1 MEFNDRRKA
10 RKAAKAGA
18 KLVTQWQ
25 QNKGRALHES
35 GAFSGKTN
43 GQDGGANWN
52 RPKSSS
58 KAESQ
63 AANELN
69 W

>member
-1 MEFNDRRKA
+1 MHLLKSFNDRRT
-10 RKAAKAGA
+10 AKKNAQNIE
-18 KLVTQWQ
+18 QWK
-25 QNKGRALHES
+25 QNKGRALADV
-35 GAFSGKTN
+35 GAFNGKTN
-43 GQDGGANWN
+43 GDWERSAV
-52 RPKSSS
+52 SS

>member
-1 MEFNDRRKA
+1 MHLLKSFNDRR
-10 RKAAKAGA
+10 AAKKGA
-18 KLVTQWQ
+18 QAVEEWK

-43 GQDGGANWN
+43 GQDGGANWE
-52 RPKSSS
+52 RPKASS